1 MELRHLRYFVAVAEE
16 RSFRLAAIR
25 LNLSQ
30 PPLSR
35 QIQQLEEQVGA
46 VLLNRTAGGVE
57 LTEAGAV
64 FLEEARRILNFT
76 REAIEKARRIEHGE
90 QGHLNVAYYGS
101 VIFKVIPRILADFR
115 ELRSHISVS
124 LRKMAKDEQIR
135 ALRQGWIDIGFG
147 RSYRPEPDM
156 LTQLVLDEPLFVAVS
171 RRNEFSGR
179 KSVALRELANSA
191 FVVYPGSPR
200 PGFADE
206 VILLCDKA
214 GFQAH
219 IVDESDDVDACL
231 ALVSADVGLGLVP
244 ASAVSAHNNY
254 VRFIRLANPRPTS
267 PLWCVVRRNDERP
280 SVRAFLETVRQFDA
294 TEQALHVR
302 ADDIHD

>member
-16 RSFRLAAIR
+16 GSFRLAAIR

-46 VLLNRTAGGVE
+46 VLLDRTAGGVE

-64 FLEEARRILNFT
+64 FLEEATRILSLAK
-76 REAIEKARRIEHGE
+76 EAVGKARRIEQGE

-101 VIFKVIPRILADFR
+101 VIFKVIPRILTDFR
-115 ELRSHISVS
+115 ELRSRISVS

-156 LTQLVLDEPLFVAVS
+156 LTQLVLDEPLLVAVS
-171 RRNEFSGR
+171 RRHEFSGR
-179 KSVALRELANSA
+179 QSVALRELANSA

-206 VILLCDKA
+206 VIMLCDKA
-214 GFQAH
+214 GFRAN
-219 IVDESDDVDACL
+219 IAEEADDVDACL
-231 ALVSADVGLGLVP
+231 ALVSADVGVGLVP

-280 SVRAFLETVRQFDA
+280 SVRTFLETVKQFDA
-294 TEQALHVR
+294 NERALDVQENHIR
-302 ADDIHD
+302 T